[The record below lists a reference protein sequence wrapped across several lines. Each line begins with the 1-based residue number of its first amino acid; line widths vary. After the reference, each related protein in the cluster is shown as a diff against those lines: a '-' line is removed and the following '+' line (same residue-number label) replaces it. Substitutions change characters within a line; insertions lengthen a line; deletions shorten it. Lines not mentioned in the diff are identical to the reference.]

1 MAVLA
6 ENCMVADAA
15 LAAMQIILSQPGSMK
30 RALTHLQGIVGVVG
44 GVVIQGSDIGVAG
57 GVEIAA

>member
-1 MAVLA
+1 
-6 ENCMVADAA
+6 
-15 LAAMQIILSQPGSMK
+15 MK